1 MVLMIEVNKMAK
13 NKKKVEMTEEE
24 QREKNGKK
32 IVVLLLLLSIIVFTA
47 GASYAFFQY
56 IERGNTVNVIET
68 GDMVFRY
75 DESKSSDNGIQL
87 LDALPMSDLDGKSLQ
102 APHQYFDFQVY
113 TNIVNSPVEYQV
125 VAAVQEGTNLPY
137 ENVKVYL
144 TERDGNTE
152 TPVQGMI
159 KDGSVIKF
167 NTLEETNYPG
177 QTGKVIYRET
187 LQRKTSYSKT
197 FRLRLWVSDD
207 VDPDADDYLNK
218 KFTIK
223 VNVYAQSL

>member
-1 MVLMIEVNKMAK
+1 MVKEKE
-13 NKKKVEMTEEE
+13 KVALTEEE
-24 QREKNGKK
+24 ERERKGKK
-32 IVVLLLLLSIIVFTA
+32 IIVLLLLLSIIVFTA

-75 DESKSSDNGIQL
+75 DESKSSDNGIRL
-87 LDALPMSDLDGKSLQ
+87 VDALPMSDMDGKSLQ

-125 VAAVQEGTNLPY
+125 VASVQEDTNLPY
-137 ENVKVYL
+137 DDVKVYL
-144 TERDGNTE
+144 TEKNGNQE
-152 TPVQGMI
+152 TPV
-159 KDGSVIKF
+159 DGSIVDGKVIKF
-167 NTLEETNYPG
+167 STLPETNYPG

-187 LQRKTSYSKT
+187 LQRRTDYSKT

-207 VDPDADDYLNK
+207 VDPETDDYLGK
-218 KFTIK
+218 KFSIK